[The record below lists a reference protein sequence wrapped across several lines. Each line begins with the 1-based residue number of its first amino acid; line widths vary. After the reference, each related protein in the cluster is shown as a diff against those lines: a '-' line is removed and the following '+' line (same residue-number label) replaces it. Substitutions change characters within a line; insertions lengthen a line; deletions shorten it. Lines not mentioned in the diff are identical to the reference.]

1 MTTTA
6 PPSPPTEPSAVLS
19 AAPPWR
25 QTFVSLTVRNYR
37 LFAGANLVA
46 MSAVWMQRIAQDWL
60 ALELTGSTAAVGLM
74 SALQFGPMLL
84 FGLLGGVIVDRCRT
98 RTLLMI
104 TQSLTLLTSASLAV
118 VVLLGVVQI
127 GHVFAAALLLGFVT
141 VVDNPARQVF
151 TGELVGPR
159 LLPNAISLNSSG
171 FQLGGIIGPAASAV
185 LLVSVGAGW
194 SFAINAV
201 ACASTVVALSRLRA
215 SEMHTRPRAPR
226 RRGQLVEGL
235 RYAAAK
241 PAILWTIVIMG
252 VLAVFA
258 QNLPVLLAGFADHV
272 FHAGAGGY
280 GVFNTLVALGA
291 LTGAILSTRRRT
303 VRLRTVVLCA
313 LAYAVAQ
320 GTTSLLPGQAAF
332 GVGLV
337 VTGLG
342 WLLFITCA
350 NTLVQM
356 SSNAGVRGR
365 VMALYVLVLLGGQ
378 AVGGPVMGFVVEHL
392 GARTGMLL
400 SGAVP
405 VVVIGVLAIVLTR
418 RGLLARPDV
427 HLRDTLPG

>member
-1 MTTTA
+1 MTTAA
-6 PPSPPTEPSAVLS
+6 PPSPPTEPIAVLS
-19 AAPPWR
+19 SSPPWR
-25 QTFVSLTVRNYR
+25 QTFVSLGVRNYR
-37 LFAGANLVA
+37 LFASANLIA

-60 ALELTGSTAAVGLM
+60 ALELTGSTAAVGAM

-84 FGLLGGVIVDRCRT
+84 FGLLGGLIVDRYRT
-98 RTLLMI
+98 RTLLVI
-104 TQSLTLLTSASLAV
+104 TQSLSFLTSAVLAV
-118 VVLLGVVQI
+118 VVLLGIAQI
-127 GHVFAAALLLGFVT
+127 WHVFAAALVLGFVT

-194 SFAINAV
+194 SFAINAL
-201 ACASTVVALSRLRA
+201 ACASTVVALTRLRS
-215 SEMHTRPRAPR
+215 SEMHPVPRAPR
-226 RRGQLVEGL
+226 RRGQLIEGL

-252 VLAVFA
+252 VLAVFS

-272 FHAGAGGY
+272 FGTGAGGY
-280 GVFNTLVALGA
+280 GAFNTLVAVGA

-313 LAYAVAQ
+313 LGYAAAQ
-320 GTTSLLPGQAAF
+320 SLTALLPTETAF
-332 GVGLV
+332 GAGLV

-356 SSNAGVRGR
+356 SSNAAIRGR

-378 AVGGPVMGFVVEHL
+378 ALGGPIMGQVVENV
-392 GARTGMLL
+392 GARAGMLL

-405 VVVIGVLAIVLTR
+405 VVVIGVI
-418 RGLLARPDV
+418 GLVLARRSRSP
-427 HLRDTLPG
+427 RGRIAGG